1 MATCVFE
8 HSDRT
13 GIDRLGEV
21 LRDHGQKL
29 EIIRA
34 HREEPIPVDLDGID
48 AIVICGGP
56 QSPDDDSLPWLK
68 KEMDLLRLAHG
79 ASLPIVGICLG
90 CQILARALGGEVALL
105 EDGVEWGFHEIE
117 LTPAGREDPLFAGL
131 PWRSMQLSAHRYH
144 VKTSPPAAR
153 VLASSKR
160 TPIQAWGLGLRTYGM
175 QYHPEAYPETVE
187 RWADDEPETLE
198 EAGLTREQ
206 LRRQVEEHYPT
217 FARLAQRLFESMA
230 LMLMPVDRRYVG
242 AIRDLHH

>member
-1 MATCVFE
+1 MATFIFE

-13 GIDRLGEV
+13 GAERLGEV

-29 EIIRA
+29 QIIRA
-34 HREEPIPVDLDGID
+34 HRDEAIPTDLDGID

-56 QSPDDDSLPWLK
+56 QSPVDDSLPWLK

-90 CQILARALGGEVALL
+90 CQVVARALGGEVALL
-105 EDGVEWGFHEIE
+105 DGGVEWGFHEVT

-131 PWRSMQLSAHRYH
+131 PWRSMQISAHSYH
-144 VKTSPPAAR
+144 VQTAPPGAR
-153 VLASSKR
+153 VLASSQR
-160 TPIQAWGLGLRTYGM
+160 TPIQAWGLGLRTYGI

-206 LRRQVEEHYPT
+206 LRRQVEEHYPA
-217 FARLAQRLFESMA
+217 FARLAQRLFDAMA
-230 LMLMPVDRRYVG
+230 LLLMPLDRRYVG
-242 AIRDLHH
+242 AIKDLHH